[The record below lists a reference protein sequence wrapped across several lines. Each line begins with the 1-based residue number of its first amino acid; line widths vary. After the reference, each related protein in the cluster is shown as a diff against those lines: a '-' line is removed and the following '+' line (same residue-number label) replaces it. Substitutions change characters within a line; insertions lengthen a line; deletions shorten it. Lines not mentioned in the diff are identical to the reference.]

1 MWGVLRFPDF
11 ALFKREKLKGESITR
26 LVFKLIIKITRI
38 TFKIQA
44 TENNCLSHVQS
55 ISLTYGKDY
64 SINMGVSINPL
75 A

>member
-44 TENNCLSHVQS
+44 TENN
-55 ISLTYGKDY
+55 
-64 SINMGVSINPL
+64 
-75 A
+75 